1 MPSSPRSPLLAAYN
15 LWSHADFTA
24 CLTELERLR
33 TMLSGIDVAEAALL
47 RARALLRLDRAA
59 DAVDALDVEPSLLAD
74 DDVRCSIEAL
84 RGFALVSAGR
94 SDEGMRSLHDALAY
108 ANAHPVD
115 VSVRLE
121 AVYHLAFACWLTG
134 DYVRAEVEA
143 SRALEPGVDG
153 IVSRATALRG
163 WIHVGRSQYAQA
175 LPFFREA
182 RRAFTSVSRDA
193 AFEASVVHALA
204 TYEWQ
209 LLEHDGEPHYY
220 AEELPRVHGLSLD
233 TYRLLVGVADA
244 WRAALA
250 GDEYRAVAFAAQTE
264 ANDVPPHWR
273 VFGLAT
279 RAGIA
284 RSFGHEQFA
293 RATADVGFTIAT
305 GTDWTDLPGESR
317 MALLYGAE
325 RLAGHDV
332 NRAQAL
338 LGAYARIA
346 TEVDPR
352 YARGAHAF
360 HRATEHHARGIV
372 ALAASD
378 SSSALSHLLDAHR
391 LFTAVGFHW
400 RAAASQLALAR
411 ENTAAARR
419 AYRDARRFVLD
430 RFPRSYLARELH
442 DHALPTPV
450 PAPEPLTP
458 THIAIIRALCAGKS
472 KRQIAEERRTAL
484 GTVRNQVKQILQRT
498 DLHSV
503 DELRRRYGGISA

>member
-1 MPSSPRSPLLAAYN
+1 
-15 LWSHADFTA
+15 
-24 CLTELERLR
+24 
-33 TMLSGIDVAEAALL
+33 
-47 RARALLRLDRAA
+47 
-59 DAVDALDVEPSLLAD
+59 
-74 DDVRCSIEAL
+74 
-84 RGFALVSAGR
+84 
-94 SDEGMRSLHDALAY
+94 MRSLHDALAD
-108 ANAHPVD
+108 ADAHPVD
-115 VSVRLE
+115 ASVRLE
-121 AVYHLAFACWLTG
+121 AVYHIAFAWWVMG
-134 DYVRAEVEA
+134 DYVRAEAEA
-143 SRALEPGVDG
+143 SRALELGVDG

-163 WIHVGRSQYAQA
+163 WIRVGRSQYAQA

-220 AEELPRVHGLSLD
+220 ADELPRVHGSSLD

-244 WRAALA
+244 WCAALA

-264 ANDVPPHWR
+264 ANEVSPHWR

-305 GTDWTDLPGESR
+305 GADWSDSPGESR

-332 NRAQAL
+332 DRARAL

-360 HRATEHHARGIV
+360 HQATEHHARGVV

-378 SSSALSHLLDAHR
+378 APSSQTHLLEAHR
-391 LFTAVGFHW
+391 LFTAVASAGGRRPRSSRLRARTPPLHGARTAMHGNSCWNASRSRIW
-400 RAAASQLALAR
+400 RANCTITGSRRPFPPRSRSRPRTSRSSARCAPASPSARSPRNGGPRWGPCATRSSRFCSGPTWTSCAAD
-411 ENTAAARR
+411 TAARPPDGGTGRAFVREQDGVASEGPGMGSTDVYWRVPISEGVVSRVGYVAATGGRRWPVVAR
-419 AYRDARRFVLD
+419 
-430 RFPRSYLARELH
+430 
-442 DHALPTPV
+442 
-450 PAPEPLTP
+450 
-458 THIAIIRALCAGKS
+458 
-472 KRQIAEERRTAL
+472 L
-484 GTVRNQVKQILQRT
+484 GTPATQ
-498 DLHSV
+498 S
-503 DELRRRYGGISA
+503 